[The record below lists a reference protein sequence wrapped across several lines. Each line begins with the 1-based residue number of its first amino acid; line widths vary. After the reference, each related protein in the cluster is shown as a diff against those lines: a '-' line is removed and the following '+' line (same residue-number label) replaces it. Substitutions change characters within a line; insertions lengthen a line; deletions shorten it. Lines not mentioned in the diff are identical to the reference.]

1 MKFYNPS
8 FLNERPS
15 EKRKS
20 LDKKLHNWCSDFW
33 GSYQGTKKTIVNLY
47 EAHSEIVVENLF
59 HSEIV
64 VDGKSDISEKKILF
78 QNLLEIIMGFLK
90 VLNQI
95 RVLHAWKKPT

>member
-33 GSYQGTKKTIVNLY
+33 GSYQSTKK
-47 EAHSEIVVENLF
+47 
-59 HSEIV
+59 
-64 VDGKSDISEKKILF
+64 KS
-78 QNLLEIIMGFLK
+78 
-90 VLNQI
+90 
-95 RVLHAWKKPT
+95 